1 MLTIKQLA
9 ISRSTGKSFF
19 NVCLPELS
27 LNTGQV
33 VVIQGDS
40 GSGKSTLLEMI
51 GMILKPDEL
60 DCYKL
65 VLDNS
70 DIDIAKLIHRNDIDE
85 LAIIRARYL
94 GFMLQTGGL
103 LPFLTIQENIVLPL
117 KLLQLPVDMSRFDY
131 LVDKLNIAHLLSK
144 YPKQLSIG
152 ERQRASF
159 IRSIIHKPALLL
171 ADEPTSALDPYNA
184 NLLFDLIIEQAKQ
197 DNIAAMIVTHDWQ
210 RIASK
215 GLFTLLAKLNSPQSS
230 VFLPLQSKVS
240 VDE

>member
-1 MLTIKQLA
+1 MLVIKQLE
-9 ISRSTGKSFF
+9 ISRLTGKSSFR
-19 NVCLPELS
+19 VCLPELK
-27 LNTGQV
+27 LRAGDV

-51 GMILKPDEL
+51 GMILKPDKV
-60 DCYKL
+60 DGFKL
-65 VLDNS
+65 FLDNN
-70 DIDIAKLIHRNDIDE
+70 DLDIAKWINNNDINQ
-85 LAIIRARYL
+85 LANIRAQYL

-103 LPFLTIQENIVLPL
+103 LPFLKIYENILLPI
-117 KLLQLPVDMSRFDY
+117 KLLQKNVDNSRLEY
-131 LVDKLNIAHLLSK
+131 LVDKLGISHLLNK

-197 DNIAAMIVTHDWQ
+197 DNIAAIIVTHDWQ
-210 RIASK
+210 RISTK
-215 GLFTLLAKLNSPQSS
+215 GLFTLSAKLVSS
-230 VFLPLQSKVS
+230 HSSEFLPLHDRQ
-240 VDE
+240 